1 MTFHYF
7 AYGSNMLPSRL
18 LDRCPSAKP
27 IGVAVAANV
36 GLEFSKASQD
46 GSGKATLA
54 PLGGSTVPGVIFTID
69 IAERAALDKH
79 EGLGLGYRR
88 DDAFS
93 VQALNSGEIVETST
107 YLATSRDPELMPFDW
122 YLATVI
128 AGALHHGIAEDHVSL
143 LRGTAFVEDT
153 DIDRKTRS
161 AAIRAMR
168 DYGIDDFRTVLGR

>member
-18 LDRCPSAKP
+18 LDRCPSAKL
-27 IGVAVAANV
+27 IGVALAPNF
-36 GLEFSKASQD
+36 GLEFSKTSKD

-54 PLGGSTVPGVIFTID
+54 PLDGSTVSGVIFTID
-69 IAERAALDKH
+69 TAERAALDKH

-88 DDAFS
+88 DDEFS
-93 VQALNSGEIVETST
+93 VRALNSGEIVETST
-107 YLATSRDPELMPFDW
+107 YLATSRDPGLMPFDW

-128 AGALHHGIAEDHVSL
+128 AGALHHGFAEDHVSL
-143 LRGTAFVEDT
+143 LRDTAFVEDT
-153 DIDRKTRS
+153 DFDRKTRS

-168 DYGIDDFRTVLGR
+168 DHGIDDFRTVLGR

>member
-1 MTFHYF
+1 MSFHYF

-18 LDRCPSAKP
+18 LERCPSAKP
-27 IGVAVAANV
+27 IGVALAANV
-36 GLEFSKASQD
+36 GLEFSKISKD

-54 PLGGSTVPGVIFTID
+54 PLSGSTVPGVIFTID
-69 IAERAALDKH
+69 TAERAALDKH

-93 VQALNSGEIVETST
+93 VRALNSGEIVEAST
-107 YLATSRDPELMPFDW
+107 YLATSRDPELIPFDW

-143 LRGTAFVEDT
+143 LQGTEFVEDT

-168 DYGIDDFRTVLGR
+168 DHGIGDFRTVLSH

>member
-1 MTFHYF
+1 MTFYYF

-18 LDRCPSAKP
+18 LGRCPSAKL
-27 IGVAVAANV
+27 IGVGLAADV
-36 GLEFSKASQD
+36 ELEFSKTSND

-88 DDAFS
+88 DDAFL
-93 VQALNSGEIVETST
+93 VRALNSGEIVETST
-107 YLATSRDPELMPFDW
+107 YLATSRDPQLMPFDW

-128 AGALHHGIAEDHVSL
+128 AGALHNYIAEDHISL
-143 LRGTAFVEDT
+143 LRDTAFMEDT
-153 DIDRKTRS
+153 DSDRKTRS
-161 AAIRAMR
+161 VAIQAMR
-168 DYGIDDFRTVLGR
+168 DHGIDDFRTVLGR

>member
-1 MTFHYF
+1 MTFYYF

-18 LDRCPSAKP
+18 RDRCPSAKL
-27 IGVAVAANV
+27 IGVGFAANV
-36 GLEFSKASQD
+36 GLEFSKTSKD

-54 PLGGSTVPGVIFTID
+54 PLAGSTVPGVIFTID
-69 IAERAALDKH
+69 TAERAALDKH

-88 DDAFS
+88 DDAFP

-107 YLATSRDPELMPFDW
+107 YFATSRDPELMPFDW

-128 AGALHHGIAEDHVSL
+128 AGALHNGIAEDHVSL
-143 LRGTAFVEDT
+143 LRDTAFVEDT
-153 DIDRKTRS
+153 NSDRKTRI

-168 DYGIDDFRTVLGR
+168 DHGINDFRTVLGL